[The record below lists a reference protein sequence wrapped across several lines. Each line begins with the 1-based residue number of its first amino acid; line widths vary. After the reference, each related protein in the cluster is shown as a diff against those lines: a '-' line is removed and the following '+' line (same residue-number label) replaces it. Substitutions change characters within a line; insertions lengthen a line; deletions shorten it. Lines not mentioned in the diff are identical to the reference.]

1 VATLS
6 HIIKSID
13 LGHGDLVLTRN
24 YPTRKM
30 AGGNALLSHKHVLAK
45 YCDEVDAFVVV
56 YGIQHKAMDSL
67 QSKGLLIKRD
77 FDSYGLHEC
86 YELAEHPRYDDLV
99 ARGCKFELDYPATYV
114 NVSMIDGMAGKYGYR
129 LKSLRA
135 IKAFK
140 LEPDGTNPKAK
151 ELKNP
156 YIHGI
161 YRISDLDYVGWVKM
175 ITETLKR
182 EGVIR
187 EKSSK

>member
-1 VATLS
+1 
-6 HIIKSID
+6 
-13 LGHGDLVLTRN
+13 
-24 YPTRKM
+24 
-30 AGGNALLSHKHVLAK
+30 
-45 YCDEVDAFVVV
+45 
-56 YGIQHKAMDSL
+56 
-67 QSKGLLIKRD
+67 
-77 FDSYGLHEC
+77 
-86 YELAEHPRYDDLV
+86 
-99 ARGCKFELDYPATYV
+99 LDYPATYV